1 MIYQYNKPSELL
13 VRQKKTGESYWDMIG
28 EPLPKYKG
36 GKSTANQYK
45 DFVQNHRRKF
55 WRFLVANNYPTVA
68 LDNMIRQM
76 AYESQYGTSNVAR
89 KNHNY
94 SGYGYNG
101 KTYTNFK
108 DDESFYRAYAA
119 LMKKM
124 GTIDIQDTAKF
135 VKQLKA
141 KGYFEDSLENY
152 MNNMNNMKQANK
164 WINYEIKNSPQ
175 FYKQAQMKLSDFDP
189 DEQDVAPTDATTV
202 VKPEVVPQKIPV
214 NTTSQPTSYAPE
226 PEYKSTLPDIMEA
239 YKAMQSGQMPLQTLN
254 LGDYGYDDYTEA

>member
-13 VRQKKTGESYWDMIG
+13 ARQKQTGESYWDMIG
-28 EPLPKYKG
+28 EPLPKFRG
-36 GKSTANQYK
+36 GKNNANQYR
-45 DFVQNHRRKF
+45 DFVQTHRRKL
-55 WRFLVANNYPTVA
+55 WRFLVANNYPTIA

-89 KNHNY
+89 TNHNY

-108 DDESFYRAYAA
+108 NDEAFYRAYVA

-124 GTIDIQDTAKF
+124 GTIGIQDTSKF

-152 MNNMNNMKQANK
+152 MNNMSNMKQANK

-175 FYKQAQMKLSDFDP
+175 FYKQAQMKLSDFDL

-202 VKPEVVPQKIPV
+202 AKPEVVPQKIPAD
-214 NTTSQPTSYAPE
+214 TTTQPISYE
-226 PEYKSTLPDIMEA
+226 PDQEYKAMLPDIMQA
-239 YKAMQSGQMPLQTLN
+239 YQAIQSGKMPLQNLN
-254 LGDYGYDDYTEA
+254 LREYGHDDYTET

>member
-13 VRQKKTGESYWDMIG
+13 ARQKQTGESYWDMIG
-28 EPLPKYKG
+28 EPLPKFRG
-36 GKSTANQYK
+36 GKNNANQYR
-45 DFVQNHRRKF
+45 DFVQTHRRKL
-55 WRFLVANNYPTVA
+55 WRFLVANNYPTIA

-89 KNHNY
+89 TNHNY

-108 DDESFYRAYAA
+108 NDEAFYRAYVA

-124 GTIDIQDTAKF
+124 GTIGIQDTSKF

-152 MNNMNNMKQANK
+152 MNNMSNMKQANK

-175 FYKQAQMKLSDFDP
+175 FYKQAQMKLSDFDL

-202 VKPEVVPQKIPV
+202 AKPEVVPQKIPAD
-214 NTTSQPTSYAPE
+214 TTTQPISYE
-226 PEYKSTLPDIMEA
+226 PDQEYKTMLPDIMQA
-239 YKAMQSGQMPLQTLN
+239 YQAIQSGKMPLQNLN
-254 LGDYGYDDYTEA
+254 LREYGHDDYTET

>member
-13 VRQKKTGESYWDMIG
+13 ARQKQTGESYWDMIG
-28 EPLPKYKG
+28 EPLPKFRG
-36 GKSTANQYK
+36 GKNNANQYR
-45 DFVQNHRRKF
+45 DFVQTHRRKL
-55 WRFLVANNYPTVA
+55 WRFLVANNYPTIA

-89 KNHNY
+89 TNHNY

-108 DDESFYRAYAA
+108 NDEAFYRAYVA

-124 GTIDIQDTAKF
+124 GTIGIQDTSKF

-152 MNNMNNMKQANK
+152 MNNMSNMKQANK

-202 VKPEVVPQKIPV
+202 AKPEVVPQKIPAD
-214 NTTSQPTSYAPE
+214 TTTQPISYE
-226 PEYKSTLPDIMEA
+226 PDQEYKTMLPDIMQA
-239 YKAMQSGQMPLQTLN
+239 YQAIWSGKMPLQNLN
-254 LGDYGYDDYTEA
+254 LREYGHDDYTET